1 MITSARL
8 FCGEIM
14 ANRSKA
20 FFING
25 GAGRMISSIPAFEKY
40 LEESDDKDFIIVCE
54 GGTDVFKGHPSLD
67 DRAYDIWHKGL
78 FKDYL
83 KNRDIVTTEP
93 YRVWEYYNQQ
103 CSIAQAFDIE
113 INGKGIRPL
122 PKPTLKLSKD
132 ELLMGR
138 QVVGEVKKKLNK
150 EKIVVFQPFGR
161 GIEYIDETL
170 VDRTARSF
178 ELKDVKSVIKKLQNN
193 DYGVILMSEFKVDF
207 SDAKLKDEVAMP
219 ENMPPRVWAALIKF
233 ADHFLGCDSLGQHL
247 AYCVEQKSTVVTGST
262 YPINV
267 SYPDC
272 EYFDILDMGEV
283 SRIYSPIRILP
294 DERVDRQNE
303 NIMAMTEEI
312 TTLIVNHVLGKKD
325 DS

>member
-1 MITSARL
+1 MT
-8 FCGEIM
+8 
-14 ANRSKA
+14 RSKA

-25 GAGRMISSIPAFEKY
+25 GAGRMITSVPALELYEK
-40 LEESDDKDFIIVCE
+40 ESEDKEFIIVCE
-54 GGTDVFKGHPSLD
+54 GGTDVFKGHPTLD
-67 DRAYDIWHKGL
+67 SRTYDIWHKGL

-83 KNRDIVTTEP
+83 KNREIISTEP

-103 CSIAQAFDIE
+103 CSIAQAFDIQ
-113 INGKGIRPL
+113 INNKGIREL
-122 PKPTLKLSKD
+122 PKPTFRLSKD
-132 ELLMGR
+132 ELLNGR
-138 QVVGEVKKKLNK
+138 QVVSEVKKKLKK
-150 EKIVVFQPFGR
+150 EKLIVLQPFGR

-178 ELKDVKSVIKKLQNN
+178 ELKDVKSIIKKLQEN
-193 DYGVILMSEFKVDF
+193 GFAVILMSEFKIDLT
-207 SDAKLKDEVAMP
+207 DAKLKDEVAMP
-219 ENMPPRVWAALIKF
+219 ESVNFRVWAAIIKY

-247 AYCVEQKSTVVTGST
+247 SYIMETPSTVVTGST

-272 EYFDILDMGEV
+272 KYFDVLDMGEV
-283 SRIYSPIRILP
+283 SREYSPIRILP
-294 DERVDRQNE
+294 DERVDRLNE
-303 NIMAMTEEI
+303 NIMSMNDDI